1 MAKGG
6 GGKAGQTIKE
16 IAEKAL
22 RDAKKATSKAASK
35 TASSSREAR
44 KAANKAEAAS
54 SRAAKTEASKQ
65 AREARRGWNQRNYK
79 QVTDTAVSQRYG
91 TGEFKL
97 SKAKEN
103 FATDVERFNRVIEAT
118 DKELRRGVD
127 SPQLEK
133 KIREAKKY
141 AESAVDARGK
151 STPYVLD
158 ESDIKAIIKD
168 HRREARQA
176 NMTAKRNLKKVMRKY
191 AEIEKEGGQKALVD
205 EGARRGLRRESKGQS
220 LVKEVGD
227 DRFMKEREVNKRL
240 EKLDRDRKD
249 KKRLSQATSKM
260 RGSSGPRKK
269 TTKKVEET
277 KSNKKLRTQQDEN
290 AKRIVPKTE
299 QGRKALAQMDKDYNR
314 GKITLERY
322 NELRRGI
329 PKMEGNRN
337 PAEGSRLRS
346 LRERDITA
354 RSTKKPA
361 PKMGNVK
368 GASGPTGKRKINI
381 RPKFGSSTAKPV
393 KKAAK
398 RK

>member
-6 GGKAGQTIKE
+6 GSGAGNAVRE

-22 RDAKKATSKAASK
+22 RDAMKAAKKAKKTTS
-35 TASSSREAR
+35 TATTTSREAR

-54 SRAAKTEASKQ
+54 SRAAKTEASQK
-65 AREARRGWNQRNYK
+65 AREARRGWNKRNWK
-79 QVTDTAVSQRYG
+79 QVEDTAATQRYG
-91 TGEFKL
+91 TGEFRL
-97 SKAKEN
+97 GKAKQN
-103 FATDVERFNRVIEAT
+103 FATEMERLNSVIDAT
-118 DKELRRGVD
+118 NTELRRGIN
-127 SPQLEK
+127 SK
-133 KIREAKKY
+133 KIEKEIAKSKEVAEEAGYVFSKDDAMFIAREMLGNTRK
-141 AESAVDARGK
+141 
-151 STPYVLD
+151 
-158 ESDIKAIIKD
+158 
-168 HRREARQA
+168 A
-176 NMTAKRNLKKVMRKY
+176 NMQAKRNLKKLTRTY
-191 AEIEKEGGQKALVD
+191 TDIEKTGGQKALVS
-205 EGARRGLRRESKGQS
+205 EGARRAIRRESKGQS

-227 DRFMKEREVNKRL
+227 DKFMKEREVNKRVEAL
-240 EKLDRDRKD
+240 MSERRQKALISK
-249 KKRLSQATSKM
+249 ANSKM

-277 KSNKKLRTQQDEN
+277 KSNKKLRTSQEEN
-290 AKRIVPKTE
+290 AKRIVPRTE
-299 QGRKALAQMDKDYNR
+299 QGKKALAQMDKDYNR